1 MSSEENINENTTESE
16 ANNSI
21 AVTEPSLDPLILEE
35 MTKVGVLYGRKKS
48 KTHPRM
54 KQFIFTVRNGVEI
67 FDLPR
72 VFAAIEKAQE
82 FLRGIAKKGGLIMF
96 VSTLPSSKELIASLG
111 KQFGLPYVTERWL
124 GGTLTNFKTLSERTR
139 YYMNLKA
146 DKETGKL
153 AKYTKKEQT
162 QFGKEIEKMSVVF
175 SGLETLTKI
184 PDALIVVDAIEHET
198 AVREAKRLKIPVVA
212 LINSDTNPETIPYPI
227 PGNSMAKSSVAWV
240 LNKLEESISEGIK
253 EKGMTAEAA
262 KEPASAIRQPAGGGS
277 GEANK
282 PVK

>member
-111 KQFGLPYVTERWL
+111 KQFGFPYVTERWL
-124 GGTLTNFKTLSERTR
+124 GGTLTNFK
-139 YYMNLKA
+139 
-146 DKETGKL
+146 
-153 AKYTKKEQT
+153 
-162 QFGKEIEKMSVVF
+162 
-175 SGLETLTKI
+175 
-184 PDALIVVDAIEHET
+184 
-198 AVREAKRLKIPVVA
+198 
-212 LINSDTNPETIPYPI
+212 
-227 PGNSMAKSSVAWV
+227 
-240 LNKLEESISEGIK
+240 
-253 EKGMTAEAA
+253 
-262 KEPASAIRQPAGGGS
+262 
-277 GEANK
+277 
-282 PVK
+282 

>member
-16 ANNSI
+16 ANNST
-21 AVTEPSLDPLILEE
+21 AVAEPSLDLMILEE

-54 KQFIFTVRNGVEI
+54 KSFIFTTRNGVEI

-111 KQFGLPYVTERWL
+111 KKFGFPYVTERWL
-124 GGTLTNFKTLSERTR
+124 GGTLTNFKTLSDRTR

-162 QFGKEIEKMSVVF
+162 QFGKEIERLTVLF
-175 SGLETLTKI
+175 NGLETLNKL

-212 LINSDTNPETIPYPI
+212 LINSDTNPETISYPI

-240 LNKLEESISEGIK
+240 LNKLEESISAGIK
-253 EKGMTAEAA
+253 DKETAKEVKEAA
-262 KEPASAIRQPAGGGS
+262 KEPT
-277 GEANK
+277 K
-282 PVK
+282 